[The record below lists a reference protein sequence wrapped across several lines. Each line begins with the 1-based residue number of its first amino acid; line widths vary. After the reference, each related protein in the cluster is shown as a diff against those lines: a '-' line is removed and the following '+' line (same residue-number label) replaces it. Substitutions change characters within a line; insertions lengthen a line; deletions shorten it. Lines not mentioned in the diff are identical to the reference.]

1 MSNLAVDV
9 LHVTKKFKVVEY
21 NPTSIKTKFVSFLK
35 SGFKRKKRPTI
46 TVLDDISFSIKES
59 TTFGIMGRNGAG
71 KSTLLK
77 LICGIITPTSGTITR
92 NGKIVPLLELGAGFH
107 PELTAKENILINGLM
122 LGLSKKEIESRY
134 NEILEFAEL
143 SHVANEPLRTFSSG
157 MYIRLA
163 FSVAI
168 NINPDIVILDEI
180 MGVGDQAFQKK
191 SSEKILEFQR
201 KGKTLIIVSHDPALI
216 EKICDEA
223 MLIEKG
229 KIIALGKPQTV
240 ASAYA
245 KMLS

>member
-1 MSNLAVDV
+1 MSNLAVEV
-9 LHVTKKFKVVEY
+9 IHLTKKFKVVEY
-21 NPTSIKTKFVSFLK
+21 NPTSIKTKFVSFVK

-46 TVLDDISFSIKES
+46 TVLDDISFSIKQS

-77 LICGIITPTSGTITR
+77 LICGIITPTSGQIKR

-122 LGLSKKEIESRY
+122 LGLSKKEIESKY
-134 NEILEFAEL
+134 DEILDFAEL
-143 SHVANEPLRTFSSG
+143 AHVANEPVRTFSSG

-180 MGVGDQAFQKK
+180 MGVGDQSFQKK
-191 SSEKILEFQR
+191 SSNKILEFQKR
-201 KGKTLIIVSHDPALI
+201 GKTLVIVSHDPKTVS
-216 EKICDEA
+216 EICDKA
-223 MLIEKG
+223 ILIEKG
-229 KIIALGKPQTV
+229 KIIEQGNPSVV
-240 ASAYA
+240 AKKYA
-245 KMLS
+245 SIL

>member
-1 MSNLAVDV
+1 MSTYAVEVINL
-9 LHVTKKFKVVEY
+9 TKRFKVVEY
-21 NPTSIKTKFVSFLK
+21 NPTSIKTKFVSFIK

-46 TVLDDISFSIKES
+46 TVLDDISFAIEKS

-77 LICGIITPTSGTITR
+77 LICGIIMPTSGTIIR
-92 NGKIVPLLELGAGFH
+92 DGKIVPLLELGAGFH

-122 LGLSKKEIESRY
+122 LGLSKKEIEAKY
-134 NEILEFAEL
+134 DEILDFAEL

-180 MGVGDQAFQKK
+180 MGVGDQSFQKK
-191 SSEKILEFQR
+191 SSEKILEFQK
-201 KGKTLIIVSHDPALI
+201 KGKTLIIVSHDPALV
-216 EKICDEA
+216 EKICDQA

-229 KIIALGKPQTV
+229 KIVELGNPSNVAKAYTAL
-240 ASAYA
+240 S
-245 KMLS
+245 S